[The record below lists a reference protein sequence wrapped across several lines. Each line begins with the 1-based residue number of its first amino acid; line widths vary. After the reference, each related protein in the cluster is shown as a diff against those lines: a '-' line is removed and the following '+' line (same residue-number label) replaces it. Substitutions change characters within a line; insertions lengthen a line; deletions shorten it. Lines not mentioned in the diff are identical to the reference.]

1 MSNSFEIA
9 SIDDLASAIPDGAK
23 VAVPADYAGVSMAA
37 TRALIRRRVRD
48 LHVVGVPTSGL
59 QAELLIGA
67 GCVKTLESSALTLGE
82 YGPAPRFVKA
92 VSDET
97 IHLIDATCPAIHA
110 ALQAS
115 QKGIPFMP
123 LRGILGSDVLKNHPD
138 WKAIQNPFSG
148 EEDPIVAIPAIQ
160 PDIALFHAPL
170 ADRDGNVWLGRKR
183 ELVNMAH
190 ASKTAFVTVDKIV
203 ETSLYETEEKAAGV
217 LPALYI
223 GKISLAPNGS
233 WPLPFW
239 NGANVDDAHMRRYI
253 EMAASDAGF
262 EEYLDRFVRGESV
275 VA

>member
-1 MSNSFEIA
+1 
-9 SIDDLASAIPDGAK
+9 
-23 VAVPADYAGVSMAA
+23 
-37 TRALIRRRVRD
+37 
-48 LHVVGVPTSGL
+48 
-59 QAELLIGA
+59 
-67 GCVKTLESSALTLGE
+67 
-82 YGPAPRFVKA
+82 
-92 VSDET
+92 
-97 IHLIDATCPAIHA
+97 
-110 ALQAS
+110 
-115 QKGIPFMP
+115 MP